1 MQDKQFWN
9 ANWAEWQEDFT
20 PSPFAQKAL
29 KLIKIKD
36 LHDVLDLGC
45 GKGRNSLFFA
55 ANGLNV
61 TATDISDEALE
72 TVDRLRH
79 PKITTVCADFA
90 VADLG
95 VEKYDAV
102 FACLSLH
109 YFGDLQTRRIIG
121 KIYRAL
127 RPGGLFFIRCKSV
140 KDRFYGIGEQI
151 GEDIFSDD
159 LTRHFF
165 RPEYMKDILSAFET
179 AAVTETEEDY
189 FGPCAFVD
197 AVAAKALS

>member
-1 MQDKQFWN
+1 MRQRAQQF
-9 ANWAEWQEDFT
+9 
-20 PSPFAQKAL
+20 
-29 KLIKIKD
+29 
-36 LHDVLDLGC
+36 V
-45 GKGRNSLFFA
+45 FA

-61 TATDISDEALE
+61 TAMDISDEALE

-79 PKITTVCADFA
+79 PKITTVCADIA
-90 VADLG
+90 VTELG

-127 RPGGLFFIRCKSV
+127 RPGGLFLSGVSPLKTAFTVSENKSA
-140 KDRFYGIGEQI
+140 K
-151 GEDIFSDD
+151 IFFRRSD
-159 LTRHFF
+159 TPFF